1 MNTFLAVLCIVV
13 IVVVLVAAP
22 FIVPPLRRA
31 LIAKRLLGVFRK
43 MMPPMSQTER
53 DALEAGT
60 VGWDGELFS
69 GRPAWRDLLAMPRTK
84 LTADEQHFLDN
95 EVETLCAMT
104 SDWEATNVY
113 KDLPPRVW
121 QYIKDHGFLGMS
133 AVGIAPA
140 SIMPGS
146 FRSMPVKMSS
156 PRPPPPIRNASGA
169 VPTLTASA
177 VRIPANMTNSAFGS
191 STPPRICSGRMPIP
205 VAASMKCV
213 GTPSTPA

>member
-13 IVVVLVAAP
+13 IAMALVAAP

-31 LIAKRLLGVFRK
+31 LISKRLLGVFRK

-104 SDWEATNVY
+104 SDWETTNVY
-113 KDLPPRVW
+113 KDLPPRFFR
-121 QYIKDHGFLGMS
+121 IRAFAGDHE
-133 AVGIAPA
+133 AVDAKRHG
-140 SIMPGS
+140 GS
-146 FRSMPVKMSS
+146 DGARPELARS
-156 PRPPPPIRNASGA
+156 R
-169 VPTLTASA
+169 
-177 VRIPANMTNSAFGS
+177 
-191 STPPRICSGRMPIP
+191 
-205 VAASMKCV
+205 
-213 GTPSTPA
+213 